1 MNTLRTLAT
10 VLFISTA
17 LIACN
22 DSDTASPAVDSAST
36 PALTQGIS
44 AGMSVQAVTAQLG
57 EATLSQTSTLDELTF
72 TQSEWTTDAGT
83 TSVQFINDKVQYS
96 QFTAAEQD

>member
-22 DSDTASPAVDSAST
+22 EADTSSTTAVETAT
-36 PALTQGIS
+36 NEQGIS
-44 AGMSVQAVTAQLG
+44 VGMSAQAVTAQLG
-57 EATLSQTSTLDELTF
+57 EATLSQTTTLDELTF

-83 TSVQFINDKVQYS
+83 TSVQFINDEVQYS

>member
-1 MNTLRTLAT
+1 MNSLRTLAA

-22 DSDTASPAVDSAST
+22 EADTT
-36 PALTQGIS
+36 PTADVETATNVQGIS
-44 AGMSVQAVTAQLG
+44 AGMSAQAVTAQLG
-57 EATLSQTSTLDELTF
+57 EATLSQTSTLDALTI